1 MNKDEYCK
9 NQIDEL
15 NIQLT
20 VTVAHDDYA
29 EAEKKELQRC
39 KRTAEFKG
47 FRKGMVPMSL
57 IERVYGE
64 RVLGEVVNKVL
75 SDAINNFVKEN
86 NIKMVGEALPSEDQP
101 EIEWKSG
108 NDFTFKFDIATT
120 SEVNFELSKDD
131 KVKVYEI
138 KVSAEAKKEMKDNL
152 LRQFG
157 SLTDAEQAG
166 EDDFVIVDFAQEG
179 KTVEGSYVGV
189 KNVEGEAKSKFLGAK
204 VGDQFDVNVN
214 EAFTNESDRAYMLK
228 VKKEELA
235 SLAPEFHVTVKE
247 VKTFAPAEENQET
260 YDKIFGENQVHN
272 AEEFDKAVTARLEEN
287 YKQESDYKLS
297 KDLREYLVKKADI
310 KLPEEFLKRWL
321 FNINDGKFSKEEIE
335 KEAPAFFEDFRWQM
349 VRGYIMQKFDL
360 KIEEKDV
367 HEAAQAYVAYQY
379 ASYGMGNVPEAILK
393 DSVARVLQDEN
404 TSRRIVENV
413 EATKVIEAV
422 KGAVTLKAEKV
433 SVEDFRTL

>member
-1 MNKDEYCK
+1 MNIVK

-157 SLTDAEQAG
+157 SLTDAEQAR

>member
-1 MNKDEYCK
+1 MNIVK

-57 IERVYGE
+57 IQKVYGE

-179 KTVEGSYVGV
+179 KTVQGSYVGV
-189 KNVEGEAKSKFLGAK
+189 KNVEGEAKSRFLGAK

>member
-1 MNKDEYCK
+1 MNIVK

-57 IERVYGE
+57 IQKVYGE

-75 SDAINNFVKEN
+75 SDAINSFVKEN

-367 HEAAQAYVAYQY
+367 HEAAQAYVSYQY

>member
-1 MNKDEYCK
+1 MNIVK

-57 IERVYGE
+57 IQKVYGE
-64 RVLGEVVNKVL
+64 RVLGEVVNNVL

-204 VGDQFDVNVN
+204 VGDQFEVNVN

-321 FNINDGKFSKEEIE
+321 FNINDGKFSKDEIE

>member
-1 MNKDEYCK
+1 MNIVK

-57 IERVYGE
+57 IQKVYGE

-247 VKTFAPAEENQET
+247 VKTFAPAEESQET

>member
-1 MNKDEYCK
+1 MNIVK

-57 IERVYGE
+57 IQKVYGE

-204 VGDQFDVNVN
+204 AGDQFDVNVN

>member
-1 MNKDEYCK
+1 MNIVK

-57 IERVYGE
+57 IQKVYGE

-287 YKQESDYKLS
+287 YKQESAYKLS

>member
-1 MNKDEYCK
+1 MNIVK

-39 KRTAEFKG
+39 KRTAEFRG

-57 IERVYGE
+57 IQKVYGE

>member
-1 MNKDEYCK
+1 MNIVK

-57 IERVYGE
+57 IQKVYGE

-228 VKKEELA
+228 VKKEEFA

>member
-1 MNKDEYCK
+1 MNIVK

-57 IERVYGE
+57 IQKVYGE

-166 EDDFVIVDFAQEG
+166 KDDFVIVDFAQEG

-367 HEAAQAYVAYQY
+367 HEAAQAYVSYQY

>member
-1 MNKDEYCK
+1 MNIVK

-15 NIQLT
+15 NLQLT

-29 EAEKKELQRC
+29 EIERKELQKC

-57 IERVYGE
+57 IQRVYGE
-64 RVLGEVVNKVL
+64 RVLGEAVNQVL
-75 SDAINNFVKEN
+75 SESINNFIKEN

-120 SEVNFELSKDD
+120 SEVNFELTKDD
-131 KVKVYEI
+131 KVKYYKIE
-138 KVSAEAKKEMKDNL
+138 VSDAAKKEMKDNL

-157 SLTDAEQAG
+157 TLADTAEAK

-179 KTVEGSYVGV
+179 KTAENSYVGV

-228 VKKEELA
+228 VKKEDLA
-235 SLAPEFHVTVKE
+235 GLNPEFHVVVKE

-260 YDKIFGENQVHN
+260 YNKIFGEDKVHN
-272 AEEFDKAVTARLEEN
+272 AEEFDKAVAERLEEN
-287 YKQESDYKLS
+287 YKQESDYKFS
-297 KDLREYLVKKADI
+297 KDLQEYLVKKADI

-321 FNINDGKFSKEEIE
+321 LHINEGKFSKEEIE
-335 KEAPAFFEDFRWQM
+335 KEAPAFFADFRWQM
-349 VRGYIMQKFDL
+349 VRGYLMQKFGL

-367 HEAAQAYVAYQY
+367 KEAAEAYVAYQY
-379 ASYGMGNVPEAILK
+379 AAYGMGNVPDSILK
-393 DSVARVLQDEN
+393 DSANRVLQDEN
-404 TSRRIVENV
+404 TSRRIIENV
-413 EATKVIEAV
+413 EATKVVEAA
-422 KGAVTLKAEKV
+422 KAAVSLKNEKV
-433 SVEDFRTL
+433 SVDKFREL

>member
-1 MNKDEYCK
+1 MNIVK

-57 IERVYGE
+57 IQKVYGE

-235 SLAPEFHVTVKE
+235 SLVPEFHVTVKE

-321 FNINDGKFSKEEIE
+321 FNINEGKFSKEEIE

>member
-1 MNKDEYCK
+1 MSIVK

-57 IERVYGE
+57 IQKVYGE

-235 SLAPEFHVTVKE
+235 SLAPEFHVAVKE

>member
-1 MNKDEYCK
+1 MNIVK

-57 IERVYGE
+57 IQKVYGE

-214 EAFTNESDRAYMLK
+214 EAFANESDRAYMLK

-272 AEEFDKAVTARLEEN
+272 AEEFDKAVTARLEET

>member
-1 MNKDEYCK
+1 MNIVK

-57 IERVYGE
+57 IQKVYGE

-75 SDAINNFVKEN
+75 SDSINNFVKEN
-86 NIKMVGEALPSEDQP
+86 NIKMVGEALPSEDQA

>member
-1 MNKDEYCK
+1 MNIVK

-157 SLTDAEQAG
+157 SLTDAEKAG

-189 KNVEGEAKSKFLGAK
+189 KNVEGEARSKFLGAK

>member
-1 MNKDEYCK
+1 MNIVK

-75 SDAINNFVKEN
+75 SDAVNNFVKEN

>member
-1 MNKDEYCK
+1 MNIVK

-75 SDAINNFVKEN
+75 SDAINSFVKEN

-166 EDDFVIVDFAQEG
+166 EDDFVIVDFAQEV

-247 VKTFAPAEENQET
+247 VKTFAPAEESQET

>member
-1 MNKDEYCK
+1 MNIVK

-20 VTVAHDDYA
+20 VTVSHDDYA

-57 IERVYGE
+57 IQKVYGE

>member
-1 MNKDEYCK
+1 MNIVK

-360 KIEEKDV
+360 KIEEKDI

>member
-1 MNKDEYCK
+1 MNIVK

-57 IERVYGE
+57 IQKVYGE

-75 SDAINNFVKEN
+75 SDSINNFVKEN

-204 VGDQFDVNVN
+204 VGDQFEVNVN

-321 FNINDGKFSKEEIE
+321 FNINDGKFNKEEIE

-393 DSVARVLQDEN
+393 DSVASVLQDEN

>member
-1 MNKDEYCK
+1 MNIVK

-57 IERVYGE
+57 IQKVYGE

-189 KNVEGEAKSKFLGAK
+189 KNVEGEAMSKFLGAK

>member
-1 MNKDEYCK
+1 MNIVK

-57 IERVYGE
+57 IQKVYGE

-166 EDDFVIVDFAQEG
+166 EEDFVIVDFAQDG

-360 KIEEKDV
+360 RIEEKDV
-367 HEAAQAYVAYQY
+367 HEAARAYVSYQY
-379 ASYGMGNVPEAILK
+379 ASYGMGNVPDTILN

>member
-1 MNKDEYCK
+1 MNIVK

-57 IERVYGE
+57 IQKVYGE

-157 SLTDAEQAG
+157 SLTDADQAG

>member
-1 MNKDEYCK
+1 MNIVK

-57 IERVYGE
+57 IQKVYGE

-75 SDAINNFVKEN
+75 SDAINNFVREN

-235 SLAPEFHVTVKE
+235 TLAPEFHVTVKE

>member
-1 MNKDEYCK
+1 MNIVK

-47 FRKGMVPMSL
+47 FRNGMVPMSL
-57 IERVYGE
+57 IQKVYGE

-166 EDDFVIVDFAQEG
+166 EEDFVIVDFAQDG

-228 VKKEELA
+228 VKKEELV

-360 KIEEKDV
+360 RIEEKDV
-367 HEAAQAYVAYQY
+367 HEAARAYVSYQY
-379 ASYGMGNVPEAILK
+379 ASYGMGNVPDTILN

>member
-1 MNKDEYCK
+1 MNIVK

-57 IERVYGE
+57 IQKVYGE

-379 ASYGMGNVPEAILK
+379 ASYGMENVPEAILK

>member
-1 MNKDEYCK
+1 MNIVK

-20 VTVAHDDYA
+20 VTVAHDDFA

-57 IERVYGE
+57 IQKVYGE

-101 EIEWKSG
+101 AIEWKSG

-166 EDDFVIVDFAQEG
+166 EEDFVIVDFAQEG

>member
-1 MNKDEYCK
+1 MNVVK

-15 NIQLT
+15 NLQLT

-29 EAEKKELQRC
+29 EIEKKELQKCR
-39 KRTAEFKG
+39 RTAEFKG

-57 IERVYGE
+57 IQKVYGE

-75 SDAINNFVKEN
+75 SGAINNFVKEN

-120 SEVNFELSKDD
+120 SEMNFELSKDD

-349 VRGYIMQKFDL
+349 VRGYIMQKLDL

>member
-1 MNKDEYCK
+1 MNIVK

-57 IERVYGE
+57 IQKVYGE

-131 KVKVYEI
+131 NVKVYEI

>member
-1 MNKDEYCK
+1 MNIVK

-138 KVSAEAKKEMKDNL
+138 KVSADAKKEMKDNL

-214 EAFTNESDRAYMLK
+214 EAFINESDRAYMLK

>member
-1 MNKDEYCK
+1 MNIVK

-57 IERVYGE
+57 IQKVYGE

-75 SDAINNFVKEN
+75 SDAINSFVKEN

-349 VRGYIMQKFDL
+349 VRSYIMQKFDL

>member
-1 MNKDEYCK
+1 MNIVK

-260 YDKIFGENQVHN
+260 YDKIFGENQVHS

>member
-1 MNKDEYCK
+1 MNIVK

-57 IERVYGE
+57 IQKVYGE

-260 YDKIFGENQVHN
+260 YDKIFGEKQVHN

>member
-1 MNKDEYCK
+1 MNIVK

-57 IERVYGE
+57 IQKVYGE

-138 KVSAEAKKEMKDNL
+138 KVSAEAKKEMKDNR

>member
-1 MNKDEYCK
+1 MNIVK

-57 IERVYGE
+57 IQKVYGE

-75 SDAINNFVKEN
+75 SDVINNFVKEN

-214 EAFTNESDRAYMLK
+214 EAFANESDRAYMLK